1 MEDVPVPFGRPR
13 DPSMKQSTQ
22 FHELQQHVLACLRRA
37 PGHGQV
43 RVSI

>member
-1 MEDVPVPFGRPR
+1 VEDIAIPFSRPR
-13 DPSMKQSTQ
+13 EPAQKQRKEFQ
-22 FHELQQHVLACLRRA
+22 DLEEHVLACLRRT